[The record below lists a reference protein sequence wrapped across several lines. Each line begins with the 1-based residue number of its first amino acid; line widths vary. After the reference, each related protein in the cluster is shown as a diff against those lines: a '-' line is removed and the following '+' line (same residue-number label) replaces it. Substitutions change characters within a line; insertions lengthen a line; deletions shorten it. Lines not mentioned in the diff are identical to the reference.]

1 VANKLFLKVT
11 TYKTASKLTRRL
23 SSQDDW
29 PLLILNINR
38 CGILS
43 MVTYLFSFSDHINIK
58 CCEQVLKAELE
69 DQEKSLK
76 AAVALQEMPYGFLK
90 NAAVEVTDRKIAYIR
105 FLSEYF

>member
-1 VANKLFLKVT
+1 
-11 TYKTASKLTRRL
+11 
-23 SSQDDW
+23 
-29 PLLILNINR
+29 
-38 CGILS
+38 

-105 FLSEYF
+105 FLSEYFWSFLGFGGILGMILYCSFGLYLYKYIWDY